1 MFCEADNPSLCQ
13 TKLCRE
19 VLKKNPPGVFF
30 SFAQK
35 PLFFHKE
42 RFYFSHLAPLN
53 QFASNDISSVN
64 EEEANSPARLH
75 SSSVAQLRKGE
86 EGSFTFYI
94 LVLHICKRV
103 SARIRYHLGAEY

>member
-42 RFYFSHLAPLN
+42 RLYFSLLAPLN
-53 QFASNDISSVN
+53 QFASKDISSVN
-64 EEEANSPARLH
+64 EEEENSPATLH
-75 SSSVAQLRKGE
+75 SPSVAQLRKGE
-86 EGSFTFYI
+86 EGCVGLIHFTF
-94 LVLHICKRV
+94 
-103 SARIRYHLGAEY
+103 